1 MIEYDKTAD
10 ALYLRLQ
17 KNKKVARTR
26 EIEDGLVV
34 DLDNKGKVIGIEIL
48 DVSSRY
54 SLISNHPF
62 FFPGISQEIKSPNF
76 YF

>member
-34 DLDNKGKVIGIEIL
+34 DLDNRGKVIGIEVL

-54 SLISNHPF
+54 L
-62 FFPGISQEIKSPNF
+62 SPSPSVSF
-76 YF
+76 R